1 MKFIETFREGER
13 ISDVYLCKNKTQATA
28 KNGKAYENVT
38 LQDKT
43 GTVDAKIW
51 DPNSAGIGDFAAMNY
66 VAVTGEVVLFQGSP
80 QLNIRRARI
89 AQEGEYE
96 PGDYVPVSEKDRDE
110 MFAELMQLLS
120 KVSNPYLQQLIQKY
134 FGEESFAKAFQVHSA
149 AKTVHHSFV
158 GGLLE
163 HTLGVV
169 RMCDYFA
176 DQYPYLK
183 RDLLMTAAAF
193 HDVGKLKEISDFP
206 ENDYTDNGQLL
217 GHIMMGYELVGY
229 GCRSIKGFPKKLAAE
244 LQHCIL
250 AHHGE
255 LEFGSPKKPA
265 IPEALALYL
274 ADNTDAKLETM
285 REAVKAAGENNGWLG
300 YNRLFDSNIRK
311 STSFD
316 S

>member
-1 MKFIETFREGER
+1 MKYIQSFREGER
-13 ISDVYLCKNKTQATA
+13 IQDIYLCKSRTQAVS

-51 DPNSAGIGDFAAMNY
+51 DPNSSGIGEFDAMDY
-66 VAVTGEVVLFQGSP
+66 VSVTGDVVMFQGSP
-80 QLNIRRARI
+80 QLNIKRARK
-89 AQEGEYE
+89 AQETEYD
-96 PGDYVPVSEKDRDE
+96 PADYLPVSEKDRED
-110 MFAELMQLLS
+110 MYTQLMALLA
-120 KVSNPYLQQLIQKY
+120 KVQNTYLQQLIQRY
-134 FGEESFAKAFQVHSA
+134 FGEETFAKAFKYHSA
-149 AKTVHHSFV
+149 AKTVHHNFV

-169 RMCDYFA
+169 KLCDYFA

-183 RDLLMTAAAF
+183 RDLLLTAAAF
-193 HDVGKLKEISDFP
+193 HDVGKLKELSEFP

-229 GCRSIKGFPKKLAAE
+229 GCRQIKGFPKKLASE

-255 LEFGSPKKPA
+255 LEYGSPKKPA
-265 IPEALALYL
+265 IPEALALHL
-274 ADNTDAKLETM
+274 ADNADAKIETM
-285 REAVKAAGENNGWLG
+285 REIIKAAGSNNGWLG
-300 YNRLFDSNIRK
+300 YNKLLESNIRK
-311 STSFD
+311 STEF
-316 S
+316 